1 MPFQKETIFNFKLLL
16 FHRRKDASVTKTSGD
31 AFLESFTRC
40 GKAPH
45 GSVRD
50 FLGDCY
56 FLPLDSKNSVKTA
69 VPSANVNRP
78 LVTNESVEFEEIAG

>member
-56 FLPLDSKNSVKTA
+56 FHSVKTA
-69 VPSANVNRP
+69 VPSANVNGP